1 MIEGLVSII
10 TPCYNGSRYITET
23 IESVIKQT
31 YLNWEMIVVD
41 DGSKDNSADI
51 VRRYSKKDNRIML
64 VQQKNAG
71 SAAARNNGIRR
82 AKGQYIALLDADDLW
97 EPEFLE
103 KQIKFMKEK
112 DAICVF
118 CSYKR
123 IDEKS
128 KEILRPTYAKEII
141 TAKKAVD
148 TGRLRNSITHATA
161 HYSGAGTYSDNEGKS
176 YSDATAKSSP
186 RDNEVYIGTN
196 VEYGPYIEFGTS
208 RKNGAARPF
217 LRPAAMN
224 HTDEYKKIV
233 EHCMKQNR

>member
-1 MIEGLVSII
+1 MARVEVIDNTDQTLRRKEEAIEQAL
-10 TPCYNGSRYITET
+10 
-23 IESVIKQT
+23 
-31 YLNWEMIVVD
+31 EMI
-41 DGSKDNSADI
+41 GLQAE
-51 VRRYSKKDNRIML
+51 R
-64 VQQKNAG
+64 
-71 SAAARNNGIRR
+71 
-82 AKGQYIALLDADDLW
+82 
-97 EPEFLE
+97 
-103 KQIKFMKEK
+103 
-112 DAICVF
+112 
-118 CSYKR
+118 
-123 IDEKS
+123 
-128 KEILRPTYAKEII
+128 YAKEII

-161 HYSGAGTYSDNEGKS
+161 NYSGVRTYSDNEGKS
-176 YSDATAKSSP
+176 YSDATTKSSP